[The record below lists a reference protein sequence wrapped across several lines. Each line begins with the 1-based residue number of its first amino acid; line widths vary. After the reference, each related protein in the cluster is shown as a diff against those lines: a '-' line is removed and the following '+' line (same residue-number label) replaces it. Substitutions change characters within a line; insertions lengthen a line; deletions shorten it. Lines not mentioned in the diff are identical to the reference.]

1 VVVPRAEKHTYLHP
15 LATRAGERVSEPVAG
30 FIERAQQG
38 AYVSVV
44 AARRQTEGIAA
55 DSASWLAC
63 MAAKL
68 GYFTRVCEFEDDLLV
83 DIPDASEY
91 LTEYLEGAYRE
102 RTTGMDWLATVCA
115 TAAVMMNAV
124 RTEPYSADVV
134 ELLAPTGF
142 GHDAHVGLCSWLING
157 LRASPHAQQ
166 SMTAGAEEITDE
178 DLSDCWMYGY
188 YLRACEN
195 ALPDEARQE
204 LAGT

>member
-38 AYVSVV
+38 AYVSLV
-44 AARRQTEGIAA
+44 AARRETDGIAA

-91 LTEYLEGAYRE
+91 LTGYLDRAYGE
-102 RTTGMDWLATVCA
+102 RTPGMDWFATVSA
-115 TAAVMMNAV
+115 TAAVMMHAV

-134 ELLAPTGF
+134 ELLTPTGF

-157 LRASPHAQQ
+157 LRASPQAQQ
-166 SMTAGAEEITDE
+166 RIAAGAEGITDD
-178 DLSDCWMYGY
+178 DLSECWMYGY

-195 ALPDEARQE
+195 ALSDEARQE
-204 LAGT
+204 LAST